1 MTSNRNA
8 DSHEMNSNDSFDLFE
23 GVFEMRP
30 AKAIGITASVFN
42 LSVFAPLFA
51 YVIFYEKFVTDKRQ
65 KQSRE
70 RTCWWTCKGRG
81 KGPGSGHKELKKSLL

>member
-1 MTSNRNA
+1 MISHRNA
-8 DSHEMNSNDSFDLFE
+8 DSHEMNSNDSFELFE

-30 AKAIGITASVFN
+30 SKVIGIAASVFN

-70 RTCWWTCKGRG
+70 PFVACEERS
-81 KGPGSGHKELKKSLL
+81 PGQSHKELKQSLL